1 MEWLR
6 AAGEL
11 IETDK
16 EVDPDL
22 QVTGLQ
28 KHMDGGC
35 PILFNNVK
43 GKPNHR
49 VITNLFGDISIIN
62 RMFGWKDDAERV
74 KKLAY
79 ALSHPLKPVE
89 IAQSEAPCQEF
100 VVEKPDDVNKWMVPI
115 RHTTYEPELTVGSG
129 IRCVTGAQFDGGS
142 DLGYNRMN
150 FRWGNVGT
158 FQISPGSHMWQVVN
172 KYYKEDQPV
181 PITMCFGVPPACTL
195 MAGAGFDYAVL
206 PMGCDEIGIASA
218 VQGAPIR
225 LVKAR
230 TVDAMA
236 LADCELVL
244 EGYVN
249 PRDRRFETK
258 EAEDAGVQGRYHFH
272 PEWAGY
278 MGKSYKA
285 PTFHVTG
292 ITMRKPESKPII
304 FCLGVHMLD
313 DHNIDTTVREAAIY
327 ELCNR
332 LQPGIVQNVVIPYCM
347 TDWGGCIIQV
357 KKRHQIDEGWQRNFM
372 AAALSCSQGMRLAI
386 AVSEDVDPYSMDDI
400 MWCLTTRVNPR
411 TDILEPDPRRPR
423 PDLHAGRAHDRG
435 RPAMDGV
442 EHPVRRRHGH
452 RCHGAVR
459 LRERLLAPGL
469 SGRQGEAGGLVLE
482 RGHRQRQEAHARLG
496 EFAGAD
502 GAVNIC
508 CRPDLSFGDEAAKG
522 SKSCENRSQ
531 AAIAA
536 SILSICVAAALAQTA
551 PAKSADTS
559 KGKALVDAKGLTL
572 YTFDRDATG
581 KSNCN
586 GACATNWPPLMAGAD
601 AKASGDWTIVTRDDG
616 GKQWAYKGKPLY
628 EFAKDTKP
636 GDVTGD
642 GVNSVWHI
650 AAP

>member
-1 MEWLR
+1 MQWERNRCNSLLQSRTKQRTRQQSAAPNQAFDLRSTLEWLR
-6 AAGEL
+6 ASGEL

-49 VITNLFGDISIIN
+49 VVTNLFGDMAIIN

-74 KKLAY
+74 RKLAH

-89 IAQSEAPCQEF
+89 ISQERRRRARSTSST
-100 VVEKPDDVNKWMVPI
+100 KPDDVNKWMVPI

-129 IRCVTGAQFDGGS
+129 IRCVTGPQFDGGS

-195 MAGAGFDYAVL
+195 LAGAGFDYAVL

-304 FCLGVHMLD
+304 FALGVHMLD

-332 LQPGIVQNVVIPYCM
+332 LAARHRAERGDPVLHDRLGRLHHPGEKAPS
-347 TDWGGCIIQV
+347 D
-357 KKRHQIDEGWQRNFM
+357 RR
-372 AAALSCSQGMRLAI
+372 RLA
-386 AVSEDVDPYSMDDI
+386 AQLHGRRSVVLARHAACHRGERGRRSLFDGRHHVVPDHA
-400 MWCLTTRVNPR
+400 R
-411 TDILEPDPRRPR
+411 EPAHRYPQSDPRRPR
-423 PDLHAGRAHDRG
+423 PDVHAGRAHDRG
-435 RPAMDGV
+435 RPAVDRV
-442 EHPVRRRHGH
+442 EHPVRGRHGH
-452 RCHGAVR
+452 RCHRAVR
-459 LRERLLAPGL
+459 L
-469 SGRQGEAGGLVLE
+469 
-482 RGHRQRQEAHARLG
+482 
-496 EFAGAD
+496 
-502 GAVNIC
+502 
-508 CRPDLSFGDEAAKG
+508 
-522 SKSCENRSQ
+522 
-531 AAIAA
+531 
-536 SILSICVAAALAQTA
+536 
-551 PAKSADTS
+551 
-559 KGKALVDAKGLTL
+559 
-572 YTFDRDATG
+572 
-581 KSNCN
+581 
-586 GACATNWPPLMAGAD
+586 
-601 AKASGDWTIVTRDDG
+601 
-616 GKQWAYKGKPLY
+616 
-628 EFAKDTKP
+628 
-636 GDVTGD
+636 
-642 GVNSVWHI
+642 
-650 AAP
+650 